1 MHPGATLED
10 MCMPRATDSSLHF
23 EVDQLN
29 GAKAFCFGLYATDKL
44 PQKLIGW
51 NNASLPPVL
60 LARSYRV
67 GDKIPFSEDR
77 EEDIREYLRN
87 QVDSKR

>member
-1 MHPGATLED
+1 MHTGTTLED

-51 NNASLPPVL
+51 NDSSLPDVL

-67 GDKIPFSEDR
+67 GDRISFSEDR
-77 EEDIREYLRN
+77 EEAVREYLRKK
-87 QVDSKR
+87 VDHNR